1 MKIIRECICMKK
13 VGESNIIQELEK
25 ILGYKINTKI
35 LSDADIAEIKEYAK
49 LDDLTTDAIMNNK
62 FDAKSYL
69 DNIRTCMA
77 CTNATE
83 CQASIRG
90 YVPVMDSSAHIAY
103 RPCNRYEAYRKNQKI
118 ADMLGDANI
127 PPVYQSMSFE
137 TFDINRINGGKWL
150 VNRAKGVL
158 SHGNDKTANTGQK
171 QPLKP
176 GIYFTGDPGIGKT
189 HLAVSTLKLWI
200 AAGRAGAF
208 ATVPILLQSLR
219 KGYEQKDYDERIE
232 LLCSVPLLILDDFGT
247 ERPNPWATEQLFT
260 IINARYT
267 GGKATI
273 FTSNLSIEQMEGRL
287 GEMGIRISS
296 RIMGMC
302 DVVTMSGKDKRIY
315 D

>member
-1 MKIIRECICMKK
+1 MKAI
-13 VGESNIIQELEK
+13 GEHDIVKELES

-49 LDDLTTDAIMNNK
+49 LDDLTTEAIMSNK

-77 CTNATE
+77 CTNAAE

-127 PPVYQSMSFE
+127 PPVYQAMSFE

-150 VNRAKGVL
+150 VNRAKGVV
-158 SHGNDKTANTGQK
+158 SHGDAKTANTGQK
-171 QPLKP
+171 QSLKP
-176 GIYFTGDPGIGKT
+176 GIYFTGTPGIGKT

-200 AAGRAGAF
+200 ATGRAGAF
-208 ATVPILLQSLR
+208 AIVPILLQSLR

-232 LLCSVPLLILDDFGT
+232 ILCSVPLLILDDFGT

-260 IINARYT
+260 IINARST
-267 GGKATI
+267 SGKATI

-287 GEMGIRISS
+287 GEMGICISS
-296 RIMGMC
+296 RILGMC
-302 DVVTMSGKDKRIY
+302 DVVNMAGKDARIY

>member
-1 MKIIRECICMKK
+1 MKAF
-13 VGESNIIQELEK
+13 GEHDIVKELESV
-25 ILGYKINTKI
+25 LGYKINTQI

-62 FDAKSYL
+62 FDSKSYL

-77 CTNATE
+77 CTNAAE
-83 CQASIRG
+83 CQAPIRG
-90 YVPVMDSSAHIAY
+90 FVPVMDKNANIAY
-103 RPCNRYEAYRKNQKI
+103 RNCHRYEVYRNNQKI

-127 PPVYQSMSFE
+127 PLIYQTMSFE
-137 TFDINRINGGKWL
+137 SFDVNRIKGGEWL
-150 VNRAKGVL
+150 VNRAKGVV
-158 SHGNDKTANTGQK
+158 SHGDTKTANLSQNK
-171 QPLKP
+171 PLKP
-176 GIYFTGDPGIGKT
+176 GIYFTGPPGIGKT

-200 AAGRAGAF
+200 ASGRAGAF

-267 GGKATI
+267 GSKATI

-302 DVVTMSGKDKRIY
+302 DVVTMSGKDRRIY
-315 D
+315 A